1 MEIFLERKKPCSSM
15 MLVTCFSLTN
25 PWTAHFKLL
34 ITTMKGVKYST
45 GIVCIYTAE
54 IQTSLF
60 VDLLLFVENS
70 RKRPANEK
78 ESTILY

>member
-1 MEIFLERKKPCSSM
+1 
-15 MLVTCFSLTN
+15 
-25 PWTAHFKLL
+25 
-34 ITTMKGVKYST
+34 MKGVKYST

-78 ESTILY
+78 ESAILYW